1 MRIWVPFAVIGGLIA
16 AALIAAVIL
25 LSTQDVE
32 VYKELIEEQAREATG
47 RELKIN
53 GELDLAISFSPA
65 ITATDVVF
73 ANAEWGSRPEML
85 KLERMEAKVALFPML
100 MGTVDVKRLVLVG
113 ADVYLET
120 DPSGHGNWEFEP
132 VEEEPEGEES
142 SEAAGVEPEE
152 REEPEEPEEQELE
165 DAELPIVRDVRIED
179 LVITYRDGETDETN
193 EITFER
199 LSGSQDEPGG
209 PLSFDLLGRLDE
221 AEITLEG
228 IIGYGEK
235 DIPLRV
241 TGEAAGA
248 TLSIIGTIADP
259 MAGQGLDLTV
269 EIEGQTVRSL
279 GALTGGDLPDVG
291 PYRITTRLSDF
302 GEIYRLDDLDMRLGP
317 SDLTGVVELVMGD
330 ERPSF
335 SADLN
340 SRLLDLAAFSGAPA
354 AGSPPTGPGNDGTGG
369 AGAGAESDSVAASE
383 GGEAAPAASGE
394 RLFSDE
400 PFDFSALGS
409 IDGRAKLKAE
419 TVRLEK
425 MTISNLDITIELQSG
440 RATVSPLL
448 AHFGGGQLDADLVL
462 NARQATPSFSAR
474 LALADADLGRM
485 AKEMETTDI
494 LEGRIDFEA
503 DLKGS
508 GGSMHAL
515 MAGLNGS
522 LGAEM
527 GEGQLNSGYI
537 DYLAADLLST
547 LTSWGETSDVT
558 RVNCMVARFDIQ
570 NGIASASDLLL
581 DTEKMTVAGEGTI
594 DLGKEELNLT
604 LTPRPKEESL
614 ISLALPVDIRG
625 PLSDPYALPNE
636 EAVALGAAA
645 LAGQIALGPIGLLI
659 PMVSEGTGDEN
670 PCVVA
675 LREGVTQPT
684 APPPD
689 EEQPSIFEP
698 LENILDS
705 IF

>member
-1 MRIWVPFAVIGGLIA
+1 MRIWVPFAVIGGLIVA
-16 AALIAAVIL
+16 VLIAAVIL

-32 VYKELIEEQAREATG
+32 VYKELIEEQARKATG

-85 KLERMEAKVALFPML
+85 KLERVEAKVALIPML

-113 ADVYLET
+113 ADIYLET
-120 DPSGHGNWEFEP
+120 DLSGRGNWEFEP
-132 VEEEPEGEES
+132 VEEEPEGEEA
-142 SEAAGVEPEE
+142 SEVAEAEPEE
-152 REEPEEPEEQELE
+152 REEPEEQELE
-165 DAELPIVRDVRIED
+165 DAELPIVRDVWIED
-179 LVITYRDGETDETN
+179 LVITYWDGETGETT
-193 EITFER
+193 EIVFER

-221 AEITLEG
+221 AKIALEG
-228 IIGYGEK
+228 IIGFGEK

-248 TLSIIGTIADP
+248 ALNIIGTIADP
-259 MAGQGLDLTV
+259 MAGKGLDLTI
-269 EIEGQTVRSL
+269 EIEGQTIKSL
-279 GALTGGDLPDVG
+279 GALTGGDLPDIG

-317 SDLTGVVELVMGD
+317 SDLTGVIELVMGD

-340 SRLLDLAAFSGAPA
+340 SGLLDLTAYTGAPA
-354 AGSPPTGPGNDGTGG
+354 AGRPPTGPGNGGTG
-369 AGAGAESDSVAASE
+369 GAGAESDSLIALSE
-383 GGEAAPAASGE
+383 GGDAAPAASGE

-409 IDGRAKLKAE
+409 IDGRAKLTAE
-419 TVRLEK
+419 TVRLDK
-425 MTISNLDITIELQSG
+425 MTISNLDVVIELQSA

-474 LALADADLGRM
+474 LVLADADLGRVTE
-485 AKEMETTDI
+485 EMEITDI
-494 LEGRIDFEA
+494 LEGRFDLEA
-503 DLKGS
+503 DLKGA

-515 MAGLNGS
+515 MASLNGS
-522 LGAEM
+522 LSVEM

-547 LTSWGETSDVT
+547 LTSWGEASDVT
-558 RVNCMVARFDIQ
+558 RVNCMVARFDIR

-581 DTEKMTVAGEGTI
+581 DTAKMTVSGEGTV
-594 DLGKEELNLT
+594 DLGKEELDLT

-625 PLSDPYALPNE
+625 PLSDPYVLPNE

-645 LAGQIALGPIGLLI
+645 LVGQIALGPIGLLI
-659 PMVSEGTGDEN
+659 PLVSAGTGDKN

-675 LREGVTQPT
+675 LQEGVAQPT
-684 APPPD
+684 APPQ
-689 EEQPSIFEP
+689 EEERPGIFEP
-698 LENILDS
+698 LKDILDS